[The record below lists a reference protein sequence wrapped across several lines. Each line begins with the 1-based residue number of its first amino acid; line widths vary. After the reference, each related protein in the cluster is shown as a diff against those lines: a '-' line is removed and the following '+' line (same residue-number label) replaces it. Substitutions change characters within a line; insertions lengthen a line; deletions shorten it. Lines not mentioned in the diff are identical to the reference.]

1 MNLQEETLTELLN
14 QYEQLNLKRNAFGY
28 ANYIIGWDSET
39 EAPAGCFDNRSKMVG
54 VLAGESFHLST
65 CDETKKLINSLYE
78 RIDELN
84 DDMKIIIKKEKRSV
98 DQMSKIPAEEYVEY
112 SILMSQSSQIWAN
125 AKINNDFNAFAPTL
139 EKIVEFQKKIMK
151 YLETDTL
158 KGYDV
163 LLDQYEEGATSAL
176 YDEFFE
182 ILKKDLVPFV
192 LKVTALP
199 LGAKHTL
206 ENKTFSIEKQ
216 EMLSKYMLDV
226 MNFDWNYGVLK
237 TSEHP
242 FTSGFTSK
250 EVRITTHYYPENLLF
265 SMYSVIHEGGHALY
279 ELGVNPKY
287 DFTILGGG
295 STMAMHESQSRFYE
309 NMIGRSYAFFEA
321 HYPKIQEIFKE
332 ELKEVTLDDFYQ
344 LANEAKCSLIRTEAD
359 ELTYSLHIML
369 RYEIEKQLLKG
380 EIKVKDLPQVWNKM
394 MKEYLG
400 VDVPT
405 DTEGVLQDTH
415 WSGGSFGYFP
425 TYAYGSAISAQLYSA
440 MTKDINIEEEL
451 KTGTTKAIN
460 EWLKEHVHKYG
471 GSRLPEEILLQATG
485 EKFNPQYYV
494 NYLKEKYSKIYNI
507 K

>member
-1 MNLQEETLTELLN
+1 MNKKSLSELLV
-14 QYEQLNLKRNAFGY
+14 QYEQLSLKRNALGY

-39 EAPAGCFDNRSKMVG
+39 EAPKGCFENRSKMVG
-54 VLAGESFHLST
+54 VLASESFNLST
-65 CDETKKLINSLYE
+65 CEETKNLINALYE
-78 RIDELN
+78 RVEDLD
-84 DDMKIIIKKEKRSV
+84 DDMKIIIKKEKRSL

-125 AKINNDFNAFAPTL
+125 AKINNDFASFCPVL
-139 EKIVEFQKKIMK
+139 EKIVAFQKKLMK
-151 YLETDTL
+151 YLETDSL

-163 LLDQYEEGATSAL
+163 LLDQYEEGATSKL
-176 YDEFFE
+176 YDEFFDV
-182 ILKKDLVPFV
+182 LKRDLVPFV
-192 LKVTALP
+192 LKVAKLP
-199 LGAKHTL
+199 LDVKHTL
-206 ENKTFSIEKQ
+206 ANKTFSVEKQ
-216 EMLSKYMLDV
+216 EILSKYMLDV
-226 MNFDWNYGVLK
+226 MNFNWEHGVLK

-242 FTSGFTSK
+242 FTSGFTSQ

-287 DFTILGGG
+287 DFTILSGG

-309 NMIGRSYAFFEA
+309 NMIGRSLAFFEA
-321 HYPKIQEIFKE
+321 HYSKIQEIFKD
-332 ELKEVTLDDFYQ
+332 ELKEITLEEFYK
-344 LANEAKCSLIRTEAD
+344 LANEVQCSLIRTEAD
-359 ELTYSLHIML
+359 ELTYPLHIML
-369 RYEIEKQLLKG
+369 RYEIEKQLLNG
-380 EIKVKDLPQVWNKM
+380 EIEVKDLPTVWNKM

-400 VDVPT
+400 IDVPS

-440 MTKDINIEEEL
+440 MNKELNIEEVL
-451 KTGTTKAIN
+451 RSGTTKAIN
-460 EWLKEHVHKYG
+460 EWLKEHVHQYG
-471 GSRLPEEILLQATG
+471 GSKLPEEILLKATG